1 MAAFWRQENNFVLFF
16 SFLIPFPIYME
27 SQKILPFWK
36 FSRTNGPDILGP
48 VWTSCTTNLDHLA
61 PLKPLRITSEH
72 FGLFGLLRTTG
83 RVIFWDTFL
92 LDVHI
97 IIELCCCFSSCCWA
111 PQLVELVTLLGKQHR
126 LSCNVFLT
134 LAMAFLLFYSCT
146 ISCNVFSTILLLCCI
161 SYSCTIFCHV
171 FCYTGVTPLMS
182 SVRLTSAAD
191 SSNTSC

>member
-1 MAAFWRQENNFVLFF
+1 MHLQICIFRPLGVLKSKKFQKKPTLKFNFTLKNMWA
-16 SFLIPFPIYME
+16 S
-27 SQKILPFWK
+27 
-36 FSRTNGPDILGP
+36 
-48 VWTSCTTNLDHLA
+48 SCNFKLTFR
-61 PLKPLRITSEH
+61 LKSH
-72 FGLFGLLRTTG
+72 WALL
-83 RVIFWDTFL
+83 
-92 LDVHI
+92 HI

-161 SYSCTIFCHV
+161 FYSTISCHV